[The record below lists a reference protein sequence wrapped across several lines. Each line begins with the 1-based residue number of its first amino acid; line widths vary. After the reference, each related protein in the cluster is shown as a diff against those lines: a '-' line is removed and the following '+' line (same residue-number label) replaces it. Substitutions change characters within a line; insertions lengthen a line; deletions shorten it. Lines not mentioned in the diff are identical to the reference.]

1 MTILIT
7 INRNCEV
14 NVMAV
19 SVKINS
25 DLVRRLNTLVEEK
38 VYTSREE
45 ALEEAIRFLVVIKK
59 GLWSASEIRTI
70 LSRYITVPSDEI
82 LYDIKEEEDP

>member
-1 MTILIT
+1 
-7 INRNCEV
+7 
-14 NVMAV
+14 MAV

-45 ALEEAIRFLVVIKK
+45 ALKDAIRFLVIIKK

-70 LSRYITVPSDEI
+70 LNRYITVPSDEI